1 MAVRIQLRRGTAAA
15 WTSADPVLLPGE
27 LGLETDTQLYK
38 IGDGA
43 TAWSALGYARL
54 RDIDSIDLA
63 DMTGQSSLPSAAS
76 AGHANFY
83 AKTIVGRMKLGVT
96 GPDGIHETV
105 RSEGALVPPMWILP
119 STSTAL
125 GVLGCT
131 AGTNGTIS
139 HPTVV
144 EAYGWAA
151 NFASAASIGA
161 TAGTGHATTALM
173 RGASSGRAGFWFD
186 ARLGFADASY
196 EFAGASTGSRIFVG
210 LTSVALSAVAAA
222 DAIAGESCGF
232 LRRSVN
238 GGAQD
243 TNWKFATR
251 DGTTAGYVDTGMP
264 FAAGKVYDFQIG
276 CASNGSAIHWRIR
289 NVTDGTLAE
298 GSTSTYLP
306 LGPTLMRGGFN
317 LQTVNAQARNIRMM
331 RVYAEAA
338 T

>member
-15 WTSADPVLLPGE
+15 WTSANPTLLSGE

-38 IGDGA
+38 IGDGS
-43 TAWSALGYARL
+43 TAWTSLGYARL
-54 RDIDSIDLA
+54 RDVDTIDLA

-76 AGHANFY
+76 AGNANFY
-83 AKTIVGRMKLGVT
+83 AKTIVGRMKLGIT

-119 STSTAL
+119 SATTAMSNI
-125 GVLGCT
+125 GCT
-131 AGTNGTIS
+131 VTSVGTIS

-144 EAYGWAA
+144 EAHGWAA
-151 NFASAASIGA
+151 NFVSTAGVGA
-161 TAGTGHATTALM
+161 TAGTGHASTILM
-173 RGASSGRAGFWFD
+173 RGASSGRSGFWFD
-186 ARLGFADASY
+186 ARLSFPDASY
-196 EFAGASTGSRIFVG
+196 DQSGASTGSRLFVG
-210 LTSVALSAVAAA
+210 LTSVALSAVAAS

-232 LRRSVN
+232 FRRSVN

-251 DGTTAGYVDTGMP
+251 DGTTAAYVDTGMP
-264 FAAGKVYDFQIG
+264 FAAGKVFDFQIG
-276 CASNGSAIHWRIR
+276 CASNGAVIYWRIR

-306 LGPTLMRGGFN
+306 QGATLLRGGFQI
-317 LQTVNAQARNIRMM
+317 QTVNAQARNVRMM
-331 RVYAEAA
+331 RIYAEAA

>member
-27 LGLETDTQLYK
+27 IGLETDTQLYK

-131 AGTNGTIS
+131 AGTNGAVS
-139 HPTVV
+139 HPTVT
-144 EAYGWAA
+144 ELYGWAA
-151 NFASAASIGA
+151 NLITAASVGA
-161 TAGTGHATTALM
+161 VTGTGHVAAALM
-173 RGASSGRAGFWFD
+173 RGAASGRAGFWFD
-186 ARLGFADASY
+186 ARLGFPDASY
-196 EFAGASTGSRIFVG
+196 EFAGASTGTRIFCG
-210 LTSVALSAVAAA
+210 LTSVALTAVAAA
-222 DAIAGESCGF
+222 DALAGESCGF

-251 DGTTAGYVDTGMP
+251 DGTTADYVDTGMP